1 VRLVVAL
8 ALFATLALPAVAAA
22 PKRVTKDGVGRV
34 KLHRTYKALRA
45 KHLLGPMVQGCE
57 AAGPK
62 ARAAALRA
70 PLEGAVDLSRR
81 KPRRV
86 KSIIVSG
93 GATARG
99 VAIGDTR
106 EDIEAA
112 YPKATFDR
120 STQEVF
126 GITLVR
132 VPKDGGGRLQ
142 MALRKGKVT
151 RFGVPFIEFCE

>member
-1 VRLVVAL
+1 VRVAVAL
-8 ALFATLALPAVAAA
+8 VLAGMLAVPAVAAA
-22 PKRVTKDGVGRV
+22 PKHVTKRGVGRV
-34 KLHRTYKALRA
+34 KLHRTYKRLRA
-45 KHLLGPMVQGCE
+45 KHLLGPMLQGCD

-62 ARAAALRA
+62 ARAAALRP
-70 PLEGAVDLSRR
+70 PLEGAVDLTRSA
-81 KPRRV
+81 PRRV

-106 EDIEAA
+106 DDIVAA

-132 VPKDGGGRLQ
+132 IPKDGGGRLQ

-151 RFGVPFIEFCE
+151 RFGIPFIEFCE

>member
-1 VRLVVAL
+1 MKLALVLVLAGAL
-8 ALFATLALPAVAAA
+8 AVPAVAAA
-22 PKRVTKDGVGRV
+22 PKHVTKRGVGRV
-34 KLHRTYKALRA
+34 KLHRTYKSLRA
-45 KHLLGPMVQGCE
+45 KHLLGPMVQGCDVS
-57 AAGPK
+57 GPK
-62 ARAAALRA
+62 ARAAALRP
-70 PLEGAVDLSRR
+70 PLEGAVDLTRST
-81 KPRRV
+81 PRRV
-86 KSIIVSG
+86 KSIIVSD

-106 EDIEAA
+106 ADVEAA

-132 VPKDGGGRLQ
+132 VPKGGGGRLQ

-151 RFGVPFIEFCE
+151 RFGIPFIEFCE